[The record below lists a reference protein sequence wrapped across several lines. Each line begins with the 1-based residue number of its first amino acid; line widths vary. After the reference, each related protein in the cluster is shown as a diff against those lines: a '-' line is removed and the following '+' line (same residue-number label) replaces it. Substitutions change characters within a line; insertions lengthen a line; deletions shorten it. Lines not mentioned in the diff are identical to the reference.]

1 MPDLSPEPMAPTQA
15 AGPAASRLPSA
26 GRTLTG
32 QTRPVSMPSPQVV
45 IDAVVVVRDGS
56 AWLADCLDSI
66 AVQTT
71 RPSRL
76 VIVDVASSDTSLA
89 IAAAHRA
96 VRESVPDV
104 VVVEAEAGLT
114 LGAAIERGV
123 AALPA
128 PTDATNEWVWVL
140 HEGAAA
146 RTTTLELLLKGAR
159 TSPSVGVAGPKLVS
173 WEETRRLIE
182 MGILI
187 TRSGRRI
194 ASPARGEADQGQH
207 DGRSD
212 VLAVNT
218 NGMLVRRDV
227 FAELQGFDRTFDTY
241 GAGLD
246 FGWRAQLA
254 GHRVVV
260 VPTAVVRDASLVD
273 LTRPGRPRLGD
284 LERRTRR
291 AARQAALAR
300 SAPLAAPFLAI
311 WMALS
316 AVVSA
321 ATLVVAKR
329 PRQAWRELADLT
341 ALLHPVATT
350 GARWRGRAT
359 KRLRRDTL
367 ATLFVS
373 PAAAARMTLD
383 HIQDAITPERVRR
396 REASFTTET
405 GPVGDSS
412 ESLDV
417 LPASLP
423 RRLVTH
429 PGFLAVVATVALT
442 LLAWRTAIGAG
453 ALSPRSTGLAGGQLR
468 PVTTDSSGLWH
479 AFRDA
484 WHGAGMGTGWDSSPY
499 LAVLA
504 GLTWLVERL
513 PPTGGSRSPAGLTIV
528 LLLFLAPALSTWA
541 AYLAS
546 RVLTIDRLP
555 RAVAAFAWGTSAV
568 VTAGLAQG
576 RLTAVLAHVLLPF
589 VLAGFVLAARRDGTY
604 TAAFATAL
612 ATAVMSAFVPL
623 LLAVS
628 MVVSLLLL
636 VIGPGSRR
644 LRALVLLVVPAALLG
659 PWAVHFVDDWRA
671 LLSGPGLVVSG
682 PTPTPWMSA
691 LGLADAAGGPWPW
704 LIAPVL
710 VLGVLGYAVRSR
722 SRAESVGLGV
732 GALLSV
738 LGLAGALATARFT
751 IGSAE
756 TAVGVSAPAHLWSGP
771 LLDLWL
777 AGVLV
782 GLVSGAPVV
791 LRPLRTP
798 NRRWPFAAALVVAAV
813 AVASV
818 AAGAVHWAVTGTGSA
833 LSVGQAT
840 LPAVAVEQGSS
851 PTSNRLLQ
859 LSPGKGVVDFRIVG
873 EEPGELLRDLD
884 RAPDVDNADLLATVG
899 SVVGGRAAL
908 DTKALAG
915 QGIGFVLARI
925 EPDSTLARRLD
936 AADGLSR
943 LGTSGQGIL
952 WRVRPLPA
960 APGAVDVAVPSRVRL
975 VDSAERV
982 LAIVPTA
989 GPHAA
994 VDYAIPV
1001 GAADRKLVVAEP
1013 PEWSHHASVS
1023 IDGRRLLPL
1032 DGAVQPTYAVPPSGG
1047 HLTIDLAAAEPWWR
1061 LAQTLLLAFVVFM
1074 AVPLGNRRS
1083 RRRP

>member
-1 MPDLSPEPMAPTQA
+1 MPDLSPEPTAATQTG
-15 AGPAASRLPSA
+15 GPAASRLPST
-26 GRTLTG
+26 GRTLAASAPLAAVRG
-32 QTRPVSMPSPQVV
+32 AHVV
-45 IDAVVVVRDGS
+45 IDVVVVVRDGS
-56 AWLADCLDSI
+56 SWLAECLDSI
-66 AVQTT
+66 AVQST
-71 RPSRL
+71 RPARV
-76 VIVDVASSDTSLA
+76 VIVDIGSSDTSLA
-89 IAAAHRA
+89 IATAHRT

-104 VVVEAEAGLT
+104 VVLEAEAGLP

-123 AALPA
+123 AALPESA
-128 PTDATNEWVWVL
+128 DPTNEWVWVL

-207 DGRSD
+207 DGRTD

-227 FAELQGFDRTFDTY
+227 FAQLGGFDRTFATH

-246 FGWRAQLA
+246 FGWRSQLA
-254 GHRVVV
+254 GHRVIV
-260 VPTAVVRDASLVD
+260 VPAAVVRDASLVD
-273 LTRPGRPRLGD
+273 LTRPGRPRLGE

-300 SAPLAAPFLAI
+300 SAPLAAPFLAL

-316 AVVSA
+316 AIVSA
-321 ATLVVAKR
+321 ATLVIAKR

-341 ALLHPVATT
+341 ALVHPIATT
-350 GARWRGRAT
+350 GARWRGRST

-373 PAAAARMTLD
+373 PAAAGRMTLD
-383 HIQDAITPERVRR
+383 HIQDAITPERIRR
-396 REASFTTET
+396 REAAFTTET

-423 RRLVTH
+423 RRIVTH
-429 PGFLAVVATVALT
+429 PGFLAVAATVALT
-442 LLAWRTAIGAG
+442 LLAWRTAIGSG
-453 ALSPRSTGLAGGQLR
+453 ALSPTSTGLAGGQLR
-468 PVTTDSSGLWH
+468 PVTTGSSGLWH

-504 GLTWLVERL
+504 ALTWLVERL

-528 LLLFLAPALSTWA
+528 LLLFLAPVLSTWA
-541 AYLAS
+541 AYLAC
-546 RVLTIDRLP
+546 RVVTTARPP
-555 RAVAAFAWGTSAV
+555 RALAAFAWGTSAV
-568 VTAGLAQG
+568 MTAGLAQG
-576 RLTAVLAHVLLPF
+576 RLTPVLAHVLLPF
-589 VLAGFVLAARRDGTY
+589 VLAGFVLAARKDGTY

-612 ATAVMSAFVPL
+612 ATAVAGAFVPL
-623 LLAVS
+623 LLALS
-628 MVVSLLLL
+628 IMAAFPLFVV
-636 VIGPGSRR
+636 GPGSRR
-644 LRALVLLVVPAALLG
+644 LRALVLLVVPTALLG
-659 PWAVHFVDDWRA
+659 PWAIHFVDDWRA
-671 LLSGPGLVVSG
+671 LLSGPGLVVTSAM
-682 PTPTPWMSA
+682 PAPWMSL
-691 LGLADAAGGPWPW
+691 LGLADPAQGRWPW
-704 LIAPVL
+704 LIAPVV
-710 VLGVLGYAVRSR
+710 VLGVLGYAARSS
-722 SRAESVGLGV
+722 SRAESVGLWV
-732 GALLSV
+732 GALLSA
-738 LGLAGALATARFT
+738 LGLAGALAAARFT
-751 IGSAE
+751 VGSAE
-756 TAVGVSAPAHLWSGP
+756 TSVGVSAPAHLWPGP
-771 LLDLWL
+771 LLDLWV

-782 GLVSGAPVV
+782 GVVYGAPIVV
-791 LRPLRTP
+791 RRLHAPR
-798 NRRWPFAAALVVAAV
+798 RRWSFAAALVLVTV

-818 AAGAVHWAVTGTGSA
+818 AAGPVHWALIGTGDT
-833 LSVGQAT
+833 LTVGQAT
-840 LPAVAVEQGSS
+840 LPAVAVEQGNS

-859 LSPGKGVVDFRIVG
+859 LNPGEQVVDFRVVG

-884 RAPDVDNADLLATVG
+884 RTPDVDNADLVATVG

-908 DTKALAG
+908 DTTELAR
-915 QGIGFVLARI
+915 QGIGFVLAKI
-925 EPDSTLARRLD
+925 GPESPLARRLD
-936 AADGLSR
+936 AAGGLSR
-943 LGTSGQGIL
+943 LGTSEHGIL

-975 VDSAERV
+975 VDSAGRV
-982 LAIVPTA
+982 TAIVPTA

-994 VDYAIPV
+994 VDHDIP
-1001 GAADRKLVVAEP
+1001 AAAVDRKLVVAEP
-1013 PEWSHHASVS
+1013 LEWSQHAIVS
-1023 IDGRRLLPL
+1023 IGGRRLLPL
-1032 DGAVQPTYAVPPSGG
+1032 AGATQPTYAVPPSGG

-1061 LAQTLLLAFVVFM
+1061 LGQTALLAFVVFM
-1074 AVPLGNRRS
+1074 AIPFGNRRS